1 MGTAHVLVVDNDH
14 RTLFDIAGMLEEAGF
29 VVSTATSGD
38 DALEVVEHGVVDVV
52 VTDVSMPGMSGFD
65 LIRELHRVR
74 PDLPVLV
81 MTSKPSPAGQQ
92 LAAEFGAI
100 AYLRKPISAL
110 MFLDAVARAA
120 ARSRAAPIVG

>member
-1 MGTAHVLVVDNDH
+1 MGSVHVVVVDDDH
-14 RTLFDIAGMLEEAGF
+14 RTLTDLAGMLEEAGF

-38 DALEVVEHGVVDVV
+38 DALEVVGHGVADVV
-52 VTDVSMPGMSGFD
+52 VTDVNMPGMSGFD

-74 PDLPVLV
+74 PDLRVLV
-81 MTSKPSPAGQQ
+81 MTSKPTPAGQQ
-92 LAAEFGAI
+92 VATEFGAF

-120 ARSRAAPIVG
+120 ARSRAAAIVG